1 MTRLFPILFF
11 LVLLSPLQAQQL
23 ILSWQDNSDNETGFI
38 IQRTEDQQT
47 WTEVGRVGVDIET
60 YVDTAILYNVD
71 YWYRVCAY
79 NGAGHS
85 GWTNIVNGKDLPDP
99 LPDDYDRYRFRA
111 KRETMIRRRMLL

>member
-1 MTRLFPILFF
+1 MTRLFPILC
-11 LVLLSPLQAQQL
+11 LVLAGPLQAAQL
-23 ILSWQDNSDNETGFI
+23 TLTWQDNSDNETGFI

-47 WTEVGRVGVDIET
+47 WAEIGRVGVDVET

-79 NGAGHS
+79 NAAGQS

-99 LPDDYDRYRFRA
+99 LPETYDKYRFRA
-111 KRETMIRRRMLL
+111 KRESMIRKRMLL